1 MMNMNMSIRQEIQ
14 RQIVEI
20 ESRISQDRGDV
31 EELKKLLERLR
42 MQDFEE
48 DIRETDNRQ
57 FLRD

>member
-1 MMNMNMSIRQEIQ
+1 MNMSIRQEIQ